1 MVLKIFIFHPAII
14 RNNIHIMNPFV
25 PLNEGQHSTKCLDER
40 PSDKVNIKDLMHL
53 LKKHAEKH
61 RVEKLRAEKLHAEK
75 LHAEKLRAEKLRAE
89 DEQDEQYSY
98 VKKEWKPVQ
107 DSPRTQKA
115 KDAYGKRI
123 RDEKESRR
131 LGWVQAQK
139 HQKYQNLL
147 MIRLQSVQEKERIKQ
162 ERTKEQERK
171 KLREQLHKEWLVHQE
186 QYERELKEI
195 REANDAYLAKEAR
208 KAADRLFPE
217 HVVE

>member
-61 RVEKLRAEKLHAEK
+61 R
-75 LHAEKLRAEKLRAE
+75 AEKLRAEKLRAE

-171 KLREQLHKEWLVHQE
+171 KLHEQLHKEWLVHQE